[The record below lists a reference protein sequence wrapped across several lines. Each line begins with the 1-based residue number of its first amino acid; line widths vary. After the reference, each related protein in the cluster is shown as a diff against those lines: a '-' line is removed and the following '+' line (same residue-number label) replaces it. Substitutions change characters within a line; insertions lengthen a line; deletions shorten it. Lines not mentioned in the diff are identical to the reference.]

1 MQRMYRK
8 VPVMKKGHLYLVME
22 KKPHIS
28 YGCFTDLI
36 KKGVNG
42 LCISRQH
49 PKSLSVKYPIADT
62 HILWL
67 TTAMGVNYV
76 NPTNIGILTNYTV
89 NFMQN
94 NLDNSAVLIDGIEYL
109 SVYND
114 FNSVL
119 KSLYYI
125 NEVAMKNGA
134 IVIIPVAPQAFVDK
148 NLALLER
155 EAEVARPNH

>member
-1 MQRMYRK
+1 
-8 VPVMKKGHLYLVME
+8 MKKGHMYLVME
-22 KKPHIS
+22 KKPQMS
-28 YGCFTDLI
+28 YGCFTGLLE
-36 KKGVNG
+36 KGVNG

-49 PKSLSVKYPIADT
+49 PKSVRVKFPVAET

-67 TTAMGVNYV
+67 TTAMGDNYV
-76 NPTNIGILTNYTV
+76 NPTNIGILTNFTV
-89 NFMQN
+89 NFMQS
-94 NLDNSAVLIDGIEYL
+94 NLDNCAVLIDGIEYL

-114 FNSVL
+114 FYSVL
-119 KSLYYI
+119 KSVYYI

-155 EAEVARPNH
+155 EAEVARPDN